1 MITVGRP
8 RVRDKNRTT
17 FGVLTDQRNPVIESP
32 SFTTPH
38 RLCRGD
44 GIFIFHVH
52 PLNLSPEGGSLAMR
66 DTQDAAKRAEIVGAG
81 VPKRRKCV
89 LIARA

>member
-1 MITVGRP
+1 MLNGRQTMAGTKLEP
-8 RVRDKNRTT
+8 ISSHPGRKH
-17 FGVLTDQRNPVIESP
+17 PVIEST